1 MRIDIKEKDLKQGIM
16 GLVLAL
22 VEVIRD
28 TLEIQALRRMEGGSL
43 TEEEC
48 ERLGQALMDL
58 DVAIRQIEQD
68 QGIGESVRAIRD
80 SLDDLV
86 DGVIDS
92 IVNPAGRL
100 GNN

>member
-28 TLEIQALRRMEGGSL
+28 ALEIQALRRMEGGSL
-43 TEEEC
+43 PEEEC

-58 DVAIRQIEQD
+58 DAAIKQIEAE
-68 QGIGESVRAIRD
+68 QGIGESVQAIRA
-80 SLDDLV
+80 SLDELV
-86 DGVIDS
+86 DGVVDT
-92 IVNPAGRL
+92 IVNPARCL